1 MKINYTV
8 KGQNRALILMHGWG
22 GSSSSMDALQKDLA
36 QKGFLVFNLDL
47 PGFGKTPLNK
57 SVMDMNDYRDAI
69 VEFMETK
76 NIYQPVLIGHSFGG
90 KLAIKLALDK
100 PELISRIVLMSA
112 SGVKP
117 LNDIKRSMFSK
128 ISSFGKRIFSSKN
141 LKNLYNPVRKFY
153 YYYIVRERDYF
164 DAGQKLQKTFIKIND
179 EYYDDFLEKV
189 KVPTLVIWGA
199 LDKVTPLWMGE
210 KLESNIKEA
219 KLKVIKDA
227 KHNLPLTKPEIV
239 SEIIYNYL
247 NELN

>member
-1 MKINYTV
+1 
-8 KGQNRALILMHGWG
+8 MHGWG

-100 PELISRIVLMSA
+100 PELISRIVLISA